1 MPPNTSQIRLIAN
14 QSFGCYPFS
23 KTLSDATWRFPLWTS
38 RRRSF
43 RAVWHERHKFHGE
56 SMWILEHPWWKP
68 TETGRMV
75 ERNLDK
81 KNKGVYYPLLS
92 RNVHDLL
99 TGIYHLCV
107 LAYSREFDEELL
119 RMLANTL
126 DSSVWNTYFLPEA
139 WTCNQPTLCGKYPKN
154 GSPIPSFAVKRT
166 IHLQPW
172 DLWLGLPHYQCPHF

>member
-1 MPPNTSQIRLIAN
+1 MNPGTSHW
-14 QSFGCYPFS
+14 
-23 KTLSDATWRFPLWTS
+23 D
-38 RRRSF
+38 
-43 RAVWHERHKFHGE
+43 
-56 SMWILEHPWWKP
+56 MP

-75 ERNLDK
+75 ERNSDR

-92 RNVHDLL
+92 RNVDDLL

-139 WTCNQPTLCGKYPKN
+139 
-154 GSPIPSFAVKRT
+154 
-166 IHLQPW
+166 
-172 DLWLGLPHYQCPHF
+172 

>member
-1 MPPNTSQIRLIAN
+1 MLPPLLKNAERCHLQVPSLDVPPEIVQSRLARETRVSAMNPCESWNI
-14 QSFGCYPFS
+14 
-23 KTLSDATWRFPLWTS
+23 PLGYAHWN
-38 RRRSF
+38 
-43 RAVWHERHKFHGE
+43 WENGGKKLG
-56 SMWILEHPWWKP
+56 
-68 TETGRMV
+68 
-75 ERNLDK
+75 K
-81 KNKGVYYPLLS
+81 KNKGVYYPFLS
-92 RNVHDLL
+92 RNVDDLL

-107 LAYSREFDEELL
+107 LAYSRESDEELL